1 MPGNK
6 RFWKILHIPKAD
18 NTADNCT
25 VKFLKGTMVVHALPF
40 KKHTVKERATTTL
53 MDNGKITAR
62 TFEI

>member
-1 MPGNK
+1 
-6 RFWKILHIPKAD
+6 
-18 NTADNCT
+18 
-25 VKFLKGTMVVHALPF
+25 MVVHALPF